1 MAGSVRQRFL
11 TQIDSWQMNAQVE
24 YKIRPDHMRH
34 NVRAAGAEKSVK
46 MSDGSFLRTTH
57 DMS

>member
-1 MAGSVRQRFL
+1 
-11 TQIDSWQMNAQVE
+11 MNAQVE